1 MSSKHS
7 PLTRS
12 PLGTRSRT
20 RAPALRLL
28 HGQGL
33 AHPTH
38 PESLDGHDACSPE
51 LRVIDGPARVLDGPA
66 RVLIAGSD
74 AGQRTA
80 LLDEL
85 TQTLPAST
93 VFAEADAIC
102 GALEHAPRSRMAII
116 TGDVDD
122 APAEALMHML
132 THRHPA
138 LAVLI
143 VDSPARTPGGDL
155 AARNDELRIQHA

>member
-1 MSSKHS
+1 
-7 PLTRS
+7 
-12 PLGTRSRT
+12 
-20 RAPALRLL
+20 LL

-33 AHPTH
+33 AHPEPPH
-38 PESLDGHDACSPE
+38 PESLGDHDACPPE
-51 LRVIDGPARVLDGPA
+51 LRVIDGPT

-74 AGQRTA
+74 AGQRAA

-93 VFAEADAIC
+93 VFAEADEIC
-102 GALEHAPRSRMAII
+102 GVLEYAPHSRMAII
-116 TGDVDD
+116 TGDLDD
-122 APAEALMHML
+122 APAESLVHML

-138 LAVLI
+138 LPVLI
-143 VDSPARTPGGDL
+143 VDSPAIATGGDL

>member
-1 MSSKHS
+1 MSRTRS

-12 PLGTRSRT
+12 PLETRSRT

-51 LRVIDGPARVLDGPA
+51 LRVIDGPT

>member
-1 MSSKHS
+1 MSS
-7 PLTRS
+7 TRS
-12 PLGTRSRT
+12 PLLSTRSRT

-38 PESLDGHDACSPE
+38 PESLDGHDACPPE
-51 LRVIDGPARVLDGPA
+51 LRVIDGPT

-85 TQTLPAST
+85 TQMLPAST

-102 GALEHAPRSRMAII
+102 GVLEHAPRSRMAII
-116 TGDVDD
+116 TGDLDD
-122 APAEALMHML
+122 APAESLMHML

-138 LAVLI
+138 LPVLI
-143 VDSPARTPGGDL
+143 VDSPAIDTGGDL

>member
-1 MSSKHS
+1 VSSTHS
-7 PLTRS
+7 PTRS

-38 PESLDGHDACSPE
+38 PESLDGHDACPPE
-51 LRVIDGPARVLDGPA
+51 LHVIDGPT

-74 AGQRTA
+74 AGQRAA

-102 GALEHAPRSRMAII
+102 GVLEHAPRSRMAII
-116 TGDVDD
+116 TGDLDD
-122 APAEALMHML
+122 APAESLMHML

-138 LAVLI
+138 LPVLI
-143 VDSPARTPGGDL
+143 VDSPASTPGGEDL

>member
-1 MSSKHS
+1 MSRTHS

-12 PLGTRSRT
+12 PLETRSRT

-33 AHPTH
+33 AHP
-38 PESLDGHDACSPE
+38 ESLDGHDACSPE
-51 LRVIDGPARVLDGPA
+51 LRVIDGPTHVLDGPA

-102 GALEHAPRSRMAII
+102 GALEHAPHSRMAII
-116 TGDVDD
+116 TGDLDD
-122 APAEALMHML
+122 APAESLMHML

-143 VDSPARTPGGDL
+143 VGSPARTPGGDL
-155 AARNDELRIQHA
+155 AARDDELRIQHA

>member
-1 MSSKHS
+1 MSSTHS
-7 PLTRS
+7 PTRS
-12 PLGTRSRT
+12 PLSTRSRT

-38 PESLDGHDACSPE
+38 PESLDGHDACPPE
-51 LRVIDGPARVLDGPA
+51 LHVIDGPT

-74 AGQRTA
+74 AGRRTA

-85 TQTLPAST
+85 AQTLPAST

-102 GALEHAPRSRMAII
+102 EVLEHAPRSRMAII
-116 TGDVDD
+116 TGDLDD
-122 APAEALMHML
+122 APAESLMHML

-138 LAVLI
+138 LPVLI
-143 VDSPARTPGGDL
+143 VDSPATATSGDL